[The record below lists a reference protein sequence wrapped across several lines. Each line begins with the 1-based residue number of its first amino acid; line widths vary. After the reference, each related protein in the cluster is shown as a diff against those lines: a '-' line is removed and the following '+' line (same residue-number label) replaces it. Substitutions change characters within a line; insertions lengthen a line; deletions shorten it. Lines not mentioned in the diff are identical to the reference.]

1 MEQQNAWG
9 NPGPIGLGALGLV
22 CVIFGLMMGGYMA
35 PANTA
40 VAVAMLLA
48 GAVAQIITGVV
59 DLKRGD
65 TIGGCLMAT
74 FGCLFMLGPGL
85 TFLFVLLKL
94 GIPAPTMGYVNIY
107 LGILLGVYMIPFVR
121 VPMMMFI
128 IAPIG
133 MVVLVMVGLAEL
145 GYHEFA
151 QPASIGFFVFTAWA
165 FYMAAASLAQA
176 VGINIPLGKPLAPLK
191 KVVNT
196 QGPS

>member
-1 MEQQNAWG
+1 MEQKPWG

-22 CVIFGLMMGGYMA
+22 CVVFGVMLGGYMA

-40 VAVAMLLA
+40 VAVAVMFS
-48 GAVAQIITGVV
+48 GAVAQIITGIV

-65 TIGGCLMAT
+65 TIGGCLMTT

-94 GIPAPTMGYVNIY
+94 GTPAPMLGYINIY
-107 LGILLGVYMIPFVR
+107 LGVLLGFYMIPFVR
-121 VPMMMFI
+121 APLMMFI

-133 MVVLVMVGLAEL
+133 MIILCMVGLAEL

-165 FYMAAASLAQA
+165 LYMVTASLGQA
-176 VGINIPLGKPLAPLK
+176 VGINIPLGKPIAPAPIK
-191 KVVNT
+191 
-196 QGPS
+196 